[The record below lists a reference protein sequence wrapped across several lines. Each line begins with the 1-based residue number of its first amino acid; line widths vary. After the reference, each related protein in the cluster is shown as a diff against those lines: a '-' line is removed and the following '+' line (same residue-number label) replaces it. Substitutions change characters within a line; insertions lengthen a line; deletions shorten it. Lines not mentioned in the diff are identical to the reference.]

1 MEFHRIFPKY
11 LKKYSVKMFLHRCCS
26 TKKVEAEYTHHPQY
40 PEDSDNLSGIAKLLH
55 KSFTDSI
62 LRLMDQV
69 QNKLTLE
76 ALVGIL
82 QNLTSDNYKSSCYL
96 RAFIR

>member
-1 MEFHRIFPKY
+1 
-11 LKKYSVKMFLHRCCS
+11 MFLHRCCS